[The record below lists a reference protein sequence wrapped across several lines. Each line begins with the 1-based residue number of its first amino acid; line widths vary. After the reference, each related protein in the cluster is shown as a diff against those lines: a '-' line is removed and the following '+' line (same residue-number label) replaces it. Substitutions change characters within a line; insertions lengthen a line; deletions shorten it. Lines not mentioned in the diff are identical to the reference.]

1 MDEAAH
7 SMNDPIL
14 KVEHLSMKF
23 GGLVAIGDLSFEA
36 RRGEI
41 TALIGPN
48 GAGKTTVF
56 NCITGFYKPSEG
68 MITLTR
74 KGGEQ
79 LLLERMPDFR
89 ITAKAKVARTFQ
101 NIRLFSGMTV
111 LENLLVAQHNKLML
125 ASGFTVLGLLGLGT
139 YKAAS
144 AESVE
149 LAKFWLEKANLVD
162 RADDPAGDLSYGAQ
176 RRLEIARAMCTGPE
190 LLCLDEPAAG
200 LNPRESAALNLML
213 NDIKENSGTSIL
225 LIEHDM
231 SVVMQI
237 SDHVVVLEYGRK
249 ISDGDPMSVKADP
262 RVIAAYLGVDDEEVE
277 EVLVEVGDEQVIEQ
291 LDAEPDRAHGPGASS
306 SMMAGSVSDT
316 ISHSDDHGE
325 RITVSR
331 SASKADQVDRRT
343 ARAASAQPAAA
354 EPAVKAPKPAAKAP
368 RPAAKKTKP
377 AAKTAPAYGL
387 TGTVTSSKSAPATK
401 AAAKPGKAPTTAKP
415 AAAKAATPA
424 KGAAAKTATA
434 AKAVPAKPKAAT
446 KPAEAKRATARPAAA
461 KPATA
466 PKAAAAKPKADA
478 KKPAAAKKAPA
489 LSNTL
494 KAPRGGKADRLILIK
509 GIGPVN
515 EKKLNQH
522 GIFHFDQIAA
532 WKKADIEAAE
542 AYLAF
547 DGRIEREDWMGQAKE
562 LARQGGTKPA
572 AAKRGGRK

>member
-1 MDEAAH
+1 MK
-7 SMNDPIL
+7 DPIL

-23 GGLVAIGDLSFEA
+23 GGLIAIGDLSFEA
-36 RRGEI
+36 KRGDI

-74 KGGEQ
+74 QNGEQ

-101 NIRLFSGMTV
+101 NIRLFSGMTL

-139 YKAAS
+139 YRQAS
-144 AESVE
+144 DESVE
-149 LAKFWLEKANLVD
+149 LAKFWLEKANLID
-162 RADDPAGDLSYGAQ
+162 RADDPAGDLPYGAQ

-200 LNPRESAALNLML
+200 LNPRESAALNELL
-213 NDIKENSGTSIL
+213 IDIKEHSGTSIL

-249 ISDGDPMSVKADP
+249 ISDGDPTSVKNDP

-291 LDAEPDRAHGPGASS
+291 LDAEPDRAHGPGDSS

-316 ISHSDDHGE
+316 IAHSDDYGE
-325 RITVSR
+325 RVTVSR
-331 SASKADQVDRRT
+331 SASKADQVDRRA
-343 ARAASAQPAAA
+343 ARASEAASQA
-354 EPAVKAPKPAAKAP
+354 
-368 RPAAKKTKP
+368 
-377 AAKTAPAYGL
+377 AAKTAPTAKKASAKASPAYGL
-387 TGTVTSSKSAPATK
+387 TGTAKSDRPAGMAKPAARPVAKSAPAK
-401 AAAKPGKAPTTAKP
+401 SAVAKP
-415 AAAKAATPA
+415 AAPA
-424 KGAAAKTATA
+424 KSK
-434 AKAVPAKPKAAT
+434 
-446 KPAEAKRATARPAAA
+446 AEAKPV
-461 KPATA
+461 
-466 PKAAAAKPKADA
+466 
-478 KKPAAAKKAPA
+478 AAKKAPA

-494 KAPRGGKADRLILIK
+494 AAPRGGKADRLILIK

-515 EKKLNQH
+515 EKKLNEH

-532 WKKADIEAAE
+532 WKKADIAAAE

-547 DGRIEREDWMGQAKE
+547 DGRIEREDWMGQAKV
-562 LARQGGTKPA
+562 LAKQGATKP
-572 AAKRGGRK
+572 AAKRGGSK